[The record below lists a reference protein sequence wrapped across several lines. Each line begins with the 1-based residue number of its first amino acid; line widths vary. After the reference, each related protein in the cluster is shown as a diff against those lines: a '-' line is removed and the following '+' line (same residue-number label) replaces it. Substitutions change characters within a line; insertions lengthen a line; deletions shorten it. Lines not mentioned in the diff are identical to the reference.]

1 MKKTTNI
8 INLSDYR
15 AKKDGVK
22 QVFKDSLDNEAV
34 KQRYNIKTP
43 TIEERVERIRQTVER
58 INKLM
63 DAKE

>member
-8 INLSDYR
+8 INLADYR

-22 QVFKDSLDNEAV
+22 QAFKDSLDNDAV
-34 KQRYNIKTP
+34 MQRYNIKTP

-63 DAKE
+63 ETK

>member
-22 QVFKDSLDNEAV
+22 QVSKTLSTT
-34 KQRYNIKTP
+34 KQSSNAITSRHLQSRR
-43 TIEERVERIRQTVER
+43 E
-58 INKLM
+58 
-63 DAKE
+63 

>member
-8 INLSDYR
+8 INLADYR

-22 QVFKDSLDNEAV
+22 QAFKDSLDNDTV
-34 KQRYNIKTP
+34 LQRYNIKTP

>member
-8 INLSDYR
+8 INLADYR
-15 AKKDGVK
+15 AKKEGVK
-22 QVFKDSLDNEAV
+22 QVFKDSLDNDAV
-34 KQRYNIKTP
+34 MQRYNIKTP

-63 DAKE
+63 ETK

>member
-8 INLSDYR
+8 INLADYR
-15 AKKDGVK
+15 TKKDAVK
-22 QVFKDSLDNEAV
+22 QVFKDSLDNDTV
-34 KQRYNIKTP
+34 MQRYNIKTP

-63 DAKE
+63 ETK

>member
-8 INLSDYR
+8 INLADYR

-22 QVFKDSLDNEAV
+22 QVFKDSLDNDAV
-34 KQRYNIKTP
+34 MQRYNIKTP

-63 DAKE
+63 ETK

>member
-8 INLSDYR
+8 INLADYR

-22 QVFKDSLDNEAV
+22 QAFKDSLDNDAV
-34 KQRYNIKTP
+34 MQRYNIKTP
-43 TIEERVERIRQTVER
+43 TIEERVERIRQSVER

-63 DAKE
+63 ETK

>member
-8 INLSDYR
+8 INLADYR
-15 AKKDGVK
+15 AKKDAVK
-22 QVFKDSLDNEAV
+22 QAFKDSLDNDAV
-34 KQRYNIKTP
+34 MQRYNIKTP

-63 DAKE
+63 ETK